1 MTLKELNIFYHLCD
15 DAHLSN
21 LAQKLGITQSAIS
34 LAIKSLEQKIGEP
47 LFDRIGKKF
56 VLNET
61 GRLFKERTYLH
72 FMALNDAQNFFISNT
87 LSGILKIA
95 SSKTIGNFVTS
106 KIIFDFLQHNER
118 VQIQKESH
126 NSAQIIHMVKNA
138 IIDVGFIESTC
149 DDPDIIKEAIGNDEL
164 IVVTSDKSLANK
176 TVYVDELF
184 SKKWILREKG
194 SGTRE
199 VFLEALG
206 DIAQNIKLCMEF
218 SEFEEAKIL
227 LLSYPQAMTCV
238 SRVVVEKELERGEL
252 FEVRLKNLSFKRTFH
267 LIYHK
272 NKYPSKL
279 FSEFK
284 QFVLQHTQ
292 H

>member
-1 MTLKELNIFYHLCD
+1 
-15 DAHLSN
+15 
-21 LAQKLGITQSAIS
+21 
-34 LAIKSLEQKIGEP
+34 
-47 LFDRIGKKF
+47 
-56 VLNET
+56 
-61 GRLFKERTYLH
+61 
-72 FMALNDAQNFFISNT
+72 
-87 LSGILKIA
+87 
-95 SSKTIGNFVTS
+95 
-106 KIIFDFLQHNER
+106 
-118 VQIQKESH
+118 
-126 NSAQIIHMVKNA
+126 MVKNA

-292 H
+292 Y